1 MSKYCR
7 ASLEVLQVSVVHGPL
22 KFIAVPL
29 CCTPFFVR
37 RSFDFSEL
45 TTCFCWSFHRGL
57 RCSRKATTQMSI
69 ISDYF
74 RTALRDLFPSPRP
87 VPWDDVLRSI
97 PSVPVQPYFP
107 FDLIHIN
114 FQFPLAHASPS
125 QQTFRTSGYSI
136 SGTLVPGAG
145 GGRGKNRIPRIEPTF
160 SPRCATTQTCSLTFP
175 ARRSSGRCYLRAVIT
190 SNARGS
196 TVLPPISK
204 SCQQR
209 RK

>member
-1 MSKYCR
+1 MLLLELPQRPSLLSK
-7 ASLEVLQVSVVHGPL
+7 SHHTNVN
-22 KFIAVPL
+22 
-29 CCTPFFVR
+29 
-37 RSFDFSEL
+37 
-45 TTCFCWSFHRGL
+45 
-57 RCSRKATTQMSI
+57 
-69 ISDYF
+69 YF
-74 RTALRDLFPSPRP
+74 RLFSNCSPRSLPFRRP
-87 VPWDDVLRSI
+87 VPWDDVLQSI

-160 SPRCATTQTCSLTFP
+160 SPRCATQTCSLTFP
-175 ARRSSGRCYLRAVIT
+175 ARRSSGRCYLRAAIT

-204 SCQQR
+204 SCLR